1 VPDISEQ
8 DANEIVAEIESRL
21 SVCDKL
27 EQIVDENLNKAQALK
42 QSILKK
48 AFAGQLVPQDPNDE
62 PAEELLK
69 RIKQTQSVKRK

>member
-1 VPDISEQ
+1 MRRRIYYRENADVDRCRYRSFLCI
-8 DANEIVAEIESRL
+8 L
-21 SVCDKL
+21 
-27 EQIVDENLNKAQALK
+27 DENLSKAQALK

-69 RIKQTQSVKRK
+69 RIRATQAAKRK